1 MSSRYISDSIK
12 YYLVVYF
19 LFRFDS
25 IRFDPIQANLKRMCF
40 LIGVIANS
48 IQIGIVRKKT
58 ITQTITLHFHR
69 LAVCKWLSYIQMV
82 KNLSMGSENPLHTKR
97 DSQGRYSKTQTTEKY
112 YIENCVLWC
121 VVVESH
127 TDSYRRIRI
136 HFNKYD
142 LRCR

>member
-12 YYLVVYF
+12 YYLEVHF

-25 IRFDPIQANLKRMCF
+25 IRSNSSKPKTNVF

-121 VVVESH
+121 VVVERY